1 MEELK
6 NEQRETA
13 LIQIDSIWR
22 RVSRVN
28 AWQIVLSVMLL
39 VSVVGN
45 FRLNYII
52 ERNRSSNLEEGV
64 ARRLLEDDLRLKL
77 GYNNETIAVMRG
89 ILRDDPQYLELAKTK
104 NHQRDGNLEFIHWNS
119 PDSYVES
126 MMRGHS
132 VKCIEWVMRQPEWQS
147 CLNTDVYSKLLDYAA
162 TASRISKAN

>member
-13 LIQIDSIWR
+13 LVQIDSIWR

-39 VSVVGN
+39 ASVVGN

-52 ERNRSSNLEEGV
+52 ERNRSNNLEEGV
-64 ARRLLEDDLRLKL
+64 ASKLLEDDLRLKL

-104 NHQRDGNLEFIHWNS
+104 NHQREGNLEFIHWNN

-162 TASRISKAN
+162 TASLISKAN